1 MNHETWNMKQRVSS
15 FKFQVSRNFMKQKP
29 FKIRLIVGLGNPGEA
44 YEKTRHNTGFIIA
57 EEIRRAY
64 DLPKWET
71 KPKFFAEISEGKI
84 GAAKAILA
92 RPQTMMN
99 NSGKAVYA
107 IAKFLK
113 IKPGEILVVH
123 DDADLPLSAA
133 KLSKN
138 KSAGGHRG
146 VGSVIR
152 ALKTE
157 NFCRLRIGIQPSA
170 KKHQDAMK
178 LILGKFKPAEEK
190 VLKKIIKKAVPAIET
205 AINES
210 LDKAMSE
217 FN

>member
-1 MNHETWNMKQRVSS
+1 
-15 FKFQVSRNFMKQKP
+15 MKQKSS
-29 FKIRLIVGLGNPGEA
+29 KIRLIVGLGNPGET
-44 YEKTRHNTGFIIA
+44 YEKTRHNTGFIFT

-64 DLPKWET
+64 DLPKWEM

-84 GAAKAILA
+84 GKTKAILA

-99 NSGKAVYA
+99 NSGKAVFA
-107 IAKFLK
+107 VAKFLK
-113 IKPGEILVVH
+113 IKPEEILVIH

-133 KLSKN
+133 KLSRN

-146 VGSVIR
+146 VASVIR

-157 NFCRLRIGIQPSA
+157 NFSRLRIGIQPSV

-178 LILGKFKPAEEK
+178 LILGKFKPGEEK
-190 VLKKIIKKAVPAIET
+190 VLKKIVKKAVAAAET
-205 AINES
+205 AVNES
-210 LDKAMSE
+210 PDKAMSE

>member
-1 MNHETWNMKQRVSS
+1 
-15 FKFQVSRNFMKQKP
+15 MKQKLA
-29 FKIRLIVGLGNPGEA
+29 KIRLIVGLGNPGTE

-57 EEIRRAY
+57 EEIRRHY
-64 DLPKWET
+64 DLPQWEM

-84 GAAKAILA
+84 GKAKVILA
-92 RPQTMMN
+92 RPQTMIN
-99 NSGKAVYA
+99 NSGKAVWA

-113 IKPGEILVVH
+113 IKPEEILVIH
-123 DDADLPLSAA
+123 DDADLPLGAA
-133 KLSKN
+133 KISKN

-146 VGSVIR
+146 VASVIR

-157 NFCRLRIGIQPSA
+157 NFGRLRIGLQPSA

-178 LILGKFKPAEEK
+178 LILSKYKPKEEK
-190 VLKKIIKKAVPAIET
+190 ILKKIIKKAVLVMET
-205 AINES
+205 ATNES

>member
-1 MNHETWNMKQRVSS
+1 
-15 FKFQVSRNFMKQKP
+15 MKQKL
-29 FKIRLIVGLGNPGEA
+29 FKIRLIVGLGNPGAE

-64 DLPKWET
+64 DLPQWQM
-71 KPKFFAEISEGKI
+71 KPKFFAETSEGKI
-84 GAAKAILA
+84 GQAKVILA

-107 IAKFLK
+107 LAKFLK
-113 IKPGEILVVH
+113 IKPEEILIIH
-123 DDADLPLSAA
+123 DDADLPSGIA
-133 KLSKN
+133 KISKN

-146 VGSVIR
+146 VDSVIR
-152 ALKTE
+152 ALKTQ
-157 NFCRLRIGIQPSA
+157 NFSRLRVGIQPSL

-178 LILGKFKPAEEK
+178 LILGKYKPTEEK
-190 VLKKIIKKAVPAIET
+190 ILKKIIKKTVLVIKTAVS
-205 AINES
+205 ES

>member
-1 MNHETWNMKQRVSS
+1 MK
-15 FKFQVSRNFMKQKP
+15 P
-29 FKIRLIVGLGNPGEA
+29 TKIRLIVGLGNPGAE
-44 YEKTRHNTGFIIA
+44 YEKTRHNTGFVFL
-57 EEIRRAY
+57 EEIRKAY
-64 DLPKWET
+64 DLPKWEM

-84 GAAKAILA
+84 GKTKAILA

-113 IKPGEILVVH
+113 IKPEEILVIH
-123 DDADLPLSAA
+123 DDADLPLEIA
-133 KLSKN
+133 KISKN

-146 VGSVIR
+146 VASVIR

-157 NFCRLRIGIQPSA
+157 GFSRLRVGIQPSA

-178 LILGKFKPAEEK
+178 LILGKYKPVEEK
-190 VLKKIIKKAVPAIET
+190 ILKKIIKKAVSAIET
-205 AINES
+205 AVNES